1 MARTHIASV
10 PRTLSRIAGERKPL
24 VASLALFAFTAFGL
38 TGCVSQEKFNAQK
51 IAADQYREQL
61 ASSQSQLS
69 ATTAQNDIYKQQ
81 LAQIRNS
88 GDNQAALLVNQ
99 AAQLA
104 DQARVIDDLNSKYRQ
119 ALDGLGKAGTG
130 TGLPAPLANELT
142 AFAAEHPDQVDF
154 DPARGLVKF
163 KSDVTFTPGSAE
175 VRPEAKS
182 AIDRLAAILNGQTA
196 SQYDLTVVGHTDNQP
211 VSNPATK
218 AAGHLD
224 NWYLSVHRAIAVS
237 KELQRQNVV
246 SSRIEVAGY
255 GDQRPLDPAP
265 TKEAMARNRRVEVL
279 ILPTTGHTTPVA
291 PAAAQPPVAAA
302 RAAKPAAKAGAV
314 KDTAEVDH
322 RPYIGK

>member
-1 MARTHIASV
+1 MARTHLALIH
-10 PRTLSRIAGERKPL
+10 RTLGRIGVERRPL

-61 ASSQSQLS
+61 NAAQSQLS
-69 ATTAQNDIYKQQ
+69 AATAQNDVFKQQ
-81 LAQIRNS
+81 MERIRNS

-104 DQARVIDDLNSKYRQ
+104 DQARVIEELNSKYKL
-119 ALDGLGKAGTG
+119 ALDGLGKAGNG
-130 TGLPAPLANELT
+130 GALPAPLANELT

-163 KSDVTFTPGSAE
+163 KSDVTFSPGSAE
-175 VRPEAKS
+175 VKPEAKS
-182 AIDRLAAILNGQTA
+182 AIDRLAAILNGPTA
-196 SQYDLTVVGHTDNQP
+196 SQYDLSVVGHTDNQP

-237 KELQRQNVV
+237 KELQRQGVV

-255 GDQRPLDPAP
+255 GDQRPVDPAQ

-291 PAAAQPPVAAA
+291 PASPQQPVAA
-302 RAAKPAAKAGAV
+302 RSGKPTAKAGPN
-314 KDTAEVDH
+314 KDTAETDH
-322 RPYIGK
+322 RPYLGK

>member
-1 MARTHIASV
+1 MARTHLAW
-10 PRTLSRIAGERKPL
+10 TLGRLAHERKPL

-38 TGCVSQEKFNAQK
+38 TGCVSQEKYNAQK
-51 IAADQYREQL
+51 IAADQFKEQL
-61 ASSQSQLS
+61 AAAESQTKS
-69 ATTAQNDIYKQQ
+69 ATAQNEVYKQQ
-81 LAQIRNS
+81 LERIRNS

-99 AAQLA
+99 AAQIA
-104 DQARVIDDLNSKYRQ
+104 DQARVIDELNSKYKQ
-119 ALDGLGKAGTG
+119 AMADVGKAGAG
-130 TGLPAPLANELT
+130 GGPLPAQLSNELT

-163 KSDVTFTPGSAE
+163 KSDVTFSPGSAE
-175 VRPEAKS
+175 VKPEARS
-182 AIDRLAAILNGQTA
+182 AIDKLASILNGATA
-196 SQYDLTVVGHTDNQP
+196 SQYDLSVVGHTDNQP

-237 KELQRQNVV
+237 KELQKQGVV
-246 SSRIEVAGY
+246 PSRIEVAGY
-255 GDQRPLDPAP
+255 GDQRPLEPNA

-291 PAAAQPPVAAA
+291 PSSGLPPVAGKSGKPTGKAA
-302 RAAKPAAKAGAV
+302 PN
-314 KDTAEVDH
+314 KDTAEVER